1 MFYQRSRHTTA
12 MPGLASPT
20 ISVRSLAQVSYHH
33 HDHHGCHHHNHLR
46 LHHRRHHDHHHQEC
60 SGERTRRRRKEQ
72 PVSVYSLAKLPT
84 KGGTS
89 TEVIIFIFSLMV
101 TIMNITFPWPF
112 VIVKSQLGPL
122 TIIPPGKRVSPLSPN
137 FISETSLAVSPRFNW
152 RQLEQQVIFSSFLSI
167 EDISQ
172 ARCLFL
178 NSNSSSSSSNAQK
191 VCLCYFQLRLSVQ
204 VHATCLRRTLV

>member
-1 MFYQRSRHTTA
+1 MIFLHSVWKFYTQILDLLLPILHSFHPNN
-12 MPGLASPT
+12 PGSNILT
-20 ISVRSLAQVSYHH
+20 
-33 HDHHGCHHHNHLR
+33 
-46 LHHRRHHDHHHQEC
+46 
-60 SGERTRRRRKEQ
+60 
-72 PVSVYSLAKLPT
+72 
-84 KGGTS
+84 
-89 TEVIIFIFSLMV
+89 FS
-101 TIMNITFPWPF
+101 
-112 VIVKSQLGPL
+112 KSQLGPL

-152 RQLEQQVIFSSFLSI
+152 RQLEQQVIFWPLFSSFLSI

-178 NSNSSSSSSNAQK
+178 NSNSSSSSSNARK